1 MVSPQSR
8 WRPFSNPAPLGNSG
22 FAVSTFV
29 SALHTGAIGI
39 ASGAPP
45 NIVVGL
51 ALFYGGMAQ
60 IIAGAWAFASNNGF
74 GAVVFTS
81 YGCYWLS
88 YAATLIPAFGIDQ
101 ILGSVSAEVRAHSL
115 GIFYLVW
122 VLQTFIFVLG
132 SLRSNWGTLTLL
144 IFLLVTNILTC
155 AGNWTQSENAI
166 HASGYVGLLTA
177 IIAWYNVAVDMLNKE
192 TFYFGLPNPSIGANT
207 LSEAIEPA
215 VHTPFFQ
222 QPAHFHK
229 PSHHHN
235 HPIHPHTTI
244 PHRLEGRTPGNHF
257 EFVSAMPGA
266 GSTVHP
272 LRDVGS
278 RVRSSSVH
286 SVGFDDNI
294 NVRTIV
300 ADVADVSLLPPP
312 PPPPMSQLASSA
324 SGNTDSTRASSK
336 SAVADEITQIV

>member
-1 MVSPQSR
+1 MYSMVSPQPR

-101 ILGSVSAEVRAHSL
+101 ILSSVSADVRAHSL

-132 SLRSNWGTLTLL
+132 SLRSNWGTLSLL
-144 IFLLVTNILTC
+144 VFLLVTNILTC
-155 AGNWTQSENAI
+155 VGKWTQSESVL

-192 TFYFGLPNPSIGANT
+192 TFYMDLPNPSIGANT
-207 LSEAIEPA
+207 LPEAIEPA

-222 QPAHFHK
+222 EPAHFHK
-229 PSHHHN
+229 PGH
-235 HPIHPHTTI
+235 HPH
-244 PHRLEGRTPGNHF
+244 PHAVPPHKLEGRTPGNHF
-257 EFVSAMPGA
+257 EFASAISGA
-266 GSTVHP
+266 GSAAHP

-278 RVRSSSVH
+278 RVRSSSMH

-300 ADVADVSLLPPP
+300 ADVALPPP
-312 PPPPMSQLASSA
+312 PSMTQLASSA
-324 SGNTDSTRASSK
+324 SGTSDSTRASK
-336 SAVADEITQIV
+336 SASGDEITQIA

>member
-1 MVSPQSR
+1 MYSMVSPQPR

-88 YAATLIPAFGIDQ
+88 YAATLVPAFGIGQ
-101 ILGSVSAEVRAHSL
+101 ALGSVSADVRAQSL

-132 SLRSNWGTLTLL
+132 SMRSNWGTLTLL
-144 IFLLVTNILTC
+144 VFLLATNVLTC
-155 AGNWTQSENAI
+155 IGKWTQSEGVL

-177 IIAWYNVAVDMLNKE
+177 VVAWYNVAVDMLNKE
-192 TFYFGLPNPSIGANT
+192 TFYVDLPNPSIGATNA
-207 LSEAIEPA
+207 LPEAIEPA
-215 VHTPFFQ
+215 VHTPFFHDA
-222 QPAHFHK
+222 AHFHK
-229 PSHHHN
+229 PDHHH
-235 HPIHPHTTI
+235 HAHPHAA
-244 PHRLEGRTPGNHF
+244 PHKLEGRTPGNHF
-257 EFVSAMPGA
+257 EFVSPVPGV
-266 GSTVHP
+266 GSAAHP
-272 LRDVGS
+272 LGDVGS
-278 RVRSSSVH
+278 RVRSGSMH
-286 SVGFDDNI
+286 SVGFDDHI

-300 ADVADVSLLPPP
+300 ADVALPPP
-312 PPPPMSQLASSA
+312 PSSPPQPASSA
-324 SGNTDSTRASSK
+324 SGQSDSTTACK
-336 SAVADEITQIV
+336 SAVSSDEITQIV